1 MFQLINSGSRA
12 NTDNADTIREAFHKI
27 NMNFTGVSAS
37 LDFYQSGSATA
48 GTQAGYAVIN
58 LSGSSYKFPIYN
70 M

>member
-1 MFQLINSGSRA
+1 MFELVNSGSRA

-27 NMNFTGVSAS
+27 NNNFTGVSAS
-37 LDFYQSGSATA
+37 LDFFQTPVLTA
-48 GTQAGYAVIN
+48 GSQVGYAIIN

>member
-27 NMNFTGVSAS
+27 NNNFIYVSAS
-37 LDFYQSGSATA
+37 LDFNQSASLTA
-48 GTQAGYAVIN
+48 GSQVGYAIIN
-58 LSGSSYKFPIYN
+58 LSGSSYKFTIYN